1 MRSVAAAVG
10 RVLVA
15 VLAVVALTG
24 PSAATLWI
32 TTPSADDI
40 QSRVEAITKSYGVPL
55 LGENEVPQT
64 LSEAVIATEDERFY
78 QHHGIDSLGLARA
91 LLYDIV
97 NVCLCQGGSTV
108 TEQLVKDVYLGGS
121 DRGRN
126 KLVDMM
132 LALKAERVIGKRRIM
147 ADYLSEIP
155 SGYGRHGVVA
165 AACAYFRAPLS
176 GLTLGQ
182 YALLAGVTQAPSI
195 YDPTVNP
202 EAAYGRRSH
211 VLAAMQADH
220 YITAAQAAAANAEPV
235 LDRGPDRP
243 GCFTA

>member
-1 MRSVAAAVG
+1 MRSLTAALA
-10 RVLVA
+10 RVFVSLFGA
-15 VLAVVALTG
+15 IALAG

-32 TTPSADDI
+32 TTPSTNDI
-40 QSRVEAITKSYGVPL
+40 QSRVEALTKSYGVPM
-55 LGENEVPQT
+55 LGESEVPKT
-64 LSEAVIATEDERFY
+64 LAEGVIATEDERFY

-91 LLYDIV
+91 MLYDVV

-132 LALKAERVIGKRRIM
+132 LALKVERVIGKRQIM

-155 SGYGRHGVVA
+155 SGYGRHGVVS

-202 EAAYGRRSH
+202 DAAYERRSE

-220 YITAAQAAAANAEPV
+220 YISAAQAAAANAEPV
-235 LDRGPDRP
+235 ISSGP
-243 GCFTA
+243 GC

>member
-1 MRSVAAAVG
+1 MNRLPAAA
-10 RVLVA
+10 RRLAVA
-15 VLAVVALTG
+15 VAIVVALVA
-24 PSAATLWI
+24 PSAVALWLS
-32 TTPSADDI
+32 TPPVDDI
-40 QSRVEAITKSYGVPL
+40 QVRVAALTQSYGVPL
-55 LGENEVPQT
+55 LSQDDVPPQ
-64 LSEAVIATEDERFY
+64 LAEAVVATEDERFY
-78 QHHGIDSLGLARA
+78 EHHGIDSLGLARA

-155 SGYGRHGVVA
+155 SGYGRHGVVS

-176 GLTLGQ
+176 DLTLGQ

-195 YDPTVNP
+195 YDPTINP
-202 EAAYGRRSH
+202 EAAYQRRSE

-220 YITAAQAAAANAEPV
+220 YISSAQAAAANAEPV

-243 GCFTA
+243 GCFSS